1 VVAIIGKPEAEQ
13 SHRTMLARL
22 YWDPAKRFTLLHL
35 AAVQNAVPFAQLLLR
50 EGALPN
56 AQACRRP
63 PPSLSPHES
72 IQIYSKFRTISPTF
86 YKLLLPNA
94 YLLQR
99 FTCAYSRKR
108 E

>member
-1 VVAIIGKPEAEQ
+1 MAYSECFPTRLNLLAERTCFSQVVAIIGKPEAEQ

-63 PPSLSPHES
+63 PPSLSPHDS
-72 IQIYSKFRTISPTF
+72 IAN
-86 YKLLLPNA
+86 L
-94 YLLQR
+94 
-99 FTCAYSRKR
+99 